1 MDHDNKHFIN
11 SQLSALRV
19 QLLLAKRSIC
29 SPQWRR
35 HQFIPCYDK
44 LYYISEGEGW
54 IQVGSEQLWPK
65 PGELVFIPGGTVQ
78 SYSVTDGTPF
88 TKYWCHFK
96 SNLDFTRLFRL
107 FGIPKVVQAGHA
119 PELHHDFQRL
129 TESLAESGPAT
140 SLKIQSALLSI
151 IAYFM
156 DHAELNYQTDVA
168 AAAPLNLLETIR
180 FIDRHLSEELTIQ
193 ELSGN
198 AHFHPNYFIRMFKKH
213 LGMTPMRYIHER
225 RLEQAQQ
232 LLISTDSSV
241 SEIAYRSGFKDVSH
255 FSQAFKKRYG
265 LSPTEYRQG
274 MYDVSFTTM

>member
-1 MDHDNKHFIN
+1 MDHDNRHFIN
-11 SQLSALRV
+11 NQLSILRV

-35 HQFIPCYDK
+35 HHFIPCYDK

-65 PGELVFIPGGTVQ
+65 PGELVFIPGGTLQ

-96 SNLDFTRLFRL
+96 SNLDFTRLFQL
-107 FGIPKVVQAGHA
+107 FGIPKVVEAGRST
-119 PELHHDFQRL
+119 ELQYYFQRL
-129 TESLAESGPAT
+129 AESSSESGPAT
-140 SLKIQSALLSI
+140 SIKIQSALLSI
-151 IAYFM
+151 IAYFI
-156 DHAELNYQTDVA
+156 DHAELNSKTEA
-168 AAAPLNLLETIR
+168 AAASPRNLLETIH
-180 FIDRHLSEELTIQ
+180 FIDSHLTEEISIQDLSEY
-193 ELSGN
+193 

-232 LLISTDSSV
+232 LLGSTDLSV
-241 SEIAYRSGFKDVSH
+241 TEIAYQSGFKDVSY
-255 FSQAFKKRYG
+255 FSQAFKKRNG